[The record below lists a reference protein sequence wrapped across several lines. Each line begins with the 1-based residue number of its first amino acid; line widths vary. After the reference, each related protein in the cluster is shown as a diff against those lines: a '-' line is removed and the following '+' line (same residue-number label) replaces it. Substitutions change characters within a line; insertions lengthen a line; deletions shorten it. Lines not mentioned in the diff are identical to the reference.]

1 MRRELQTIGP
11 KVLNNYIFLRKIA
24 KSKSEKRRIGLLKN
38 ASKEQLLTL
47 VEVASNILSSN
58 FSLTKRQKEK
68 LLPHAHYV
76 RKLSRS
82 RSEVGARRIVQ
93 RGNGAVLASLLIPIV
108 AEAARF
114 LLLKKGIIK
123 DG

>member
-24 KSKSEKRRIGLLKN
+24 KSKTEKRRIGLLKN

-58 FSLTKRQKEK
+58 FLLTKQQKAK

-76 RKLSRS
+76 RKLSRT
-82 RSEVGARRIVQ
+82 RSEFGARK
-93 RGNGAVLASLLIPIV
+93 IV
-108 AEAARF
+108 AWKRSNFNFIAYSYCCRSCKIF
-114 LLLKKGIIK
+114 TFKKRNNRR
-123 DG
+123 